1 MMNTNELKFMLK
13 LLGYPSYRGN
23 WSLFRDKEKTKVCQE
38 LERREYVDYS
48 REIVSAQI
56 LPAGK
61 ALLQIQTSQ
70 LPITAE
76 ELKVLEK
83 IAKAGKKIV
92 TSEIKITKLKSDQKE
107 VILKT
112 LGERGLIKTE
122 LKIKKNQA
130 EVWLTDRGLE
140 FLRSEYIPNKTYNPA
155 ISLELLGN
163 YIRFLR
169 KNVIPTDPSG
179 AKPVVDKITD
189 RKITDE
195 EILQTI
201 KNLDRELGT
210 ENYLPIFHLREKLQ
224 PPLLRDEVDQ
234 ALYRLQKSDKIDFSS
249 LQEVTAYTPEQID
262 AGIPQ
267 NIGGQLFFIMVN

>member
-1 MMNTNELKFMLK
+1 MNTNELKFMLK
-13 LLGYPSYRGN
+13 LLGYPSYRCN
-23 WSLFRDKEKTKVCQE
+23 WSLFRDREKTKVCQE

-61 ALLQIQTSQ
+61 ALLQIETSQ

-179 AKPVVDKITD
+179 AKLVVDKITD

>member
-1 MMNTNELKFMLK
+1 MNTNELKFMLK

-61 ALLQIQTSQ
+61 ALLQIEASQ

>member
-1 MMNTNELKFMLK
+1 MNTNELKFMLK
-13 LLGYPSYRGN
+13 LLGYPSYRCN

-61 ALLQIQTSQ
+61 ALLQIETSQ

-140 FLRSEYIPNKTYNPA
+140 FLRSEYIPSKTYSLA

>member
-13 LLGYPSYRGN
+13 LLGYPSYRCN

-61 ALLQIQTSQ
+61 ALLQIETSQ

-140 FLRSEYIPNKTYNPA
+140 FLRSEYIPNKTYSLA